1 MHSFFFRNLTVLLL
15 TLALLVLPALAQ
27 TTQEAFDAGQAALR
41 AGDYAEAITLLTQVI
56 ADEPTFAPAYNARG
70 LAHEGLGDYD
80 AALVDFTQAVELEP
94 ANAAYLSDRARAH
107 FFLENYS
114 DAIADYTLVLQ
125 LTPNDAVTYN
135 RRGFAYFLI
144 GSFEQ
149 AIEDFTA
156 AIEADPELAWAYN
169 NRAIVYRTQGDLDA
183 AISDHTRAVE
193 IDPQYWWGYES
204 RAQTYALQGRNDLAI
219 ADLSRI
225 IQAEQASMSVFLTR
239 AQLYLETDQPDEAL
253 LDFAVY
259 TTRQS
264 LEFEDA
270 DFPAPGDSQT
280 LVILNNLAFRLSVDI
295 PASAGVRVSVTPTT
309 GEITPLA
316 LLLDPDDNPLALS
329 VRAGGDSVG
338 LAEFFVD
345 EAGAYTVLVTHA
357 GPLTR
362 AEVEVTGLLLNP
374 DGSQLCTVTV
384 PGTQA
389 VNRRSGP
396 STSASV
402 AGVLNPGENAPVIG
416 RASGVDGFTWLQL
429 EESAWV
435 RADVISSSGDC
446 EAVPLATP

>member
-1 MHSFFFRNLTVLLL
+1 M
-15 TLALLVLPALAQ
+15 
-27 TTQEAFDAGQAALR
+27 FDYPQP
-41 AGDYAEAITLLTQVI
+41 I
-56 ADEPTFAPAYNARG
+56 
-70 LAHEGLGDYD
+70 
-80 AALVDFTQAVELEP
+80 ELEP
-94 ANAAYLSDRARAH
+94 SNVEYLNDRARAF

-114 DAIADYTLVLQ
+114 DAIGDYSLILQ
-125 LTPNDAVTYN
+125 LTPNDAITYN
-135 RRGFAYFLI
+135 RRGFAYLLI

-156 AIEADPELAWAYN
+156 AIEADPDLAWAYN
-169 NRAIVYRTQGDLDA
+169 NRAITHRTQGDLDA

-204 RAQTYALQGRNDLAI
+204 RAQTYVLQGRNDLAI

-225 IQAEQASMSVFLTR
+225 IQAEQASMSVFLGR

-264 LEFEDA
+264 LEFDEA
-270 DFPAPGDSQT
+270 NFPAPDDSET
-280 LVILNNLAFRLSVDI
+280 LEIVNNLAYRLPVDI
-295 PASAGVRVSVTPTT
+295 PANAGIRVRVAPFS
-309 GEITPLA
+309 GGITALT
-316 LLLDPDDNPLALS
+316 LLLDADDNPLALGYANPADGS
-329 VRAGGDSVG
+329 AATIDDY
-338 LAEFFVD
+338 FVE
-345 EAGAYTVLVTHA
+345 EAGTYTVLVTHA
-357 GPLTR
+357 GPMNS

-402 AGVLNPGENAPVIG
+402 AGVLNPNENAPVIG
-416 RASGVDGFTWLQL
+416 RASGTDGFTWLQL
-429 EESAWV
+429 EENAWV
-435 RADVISSSGDC
+435 RADVVSSSGDC
-446 EAVPLATP
+446 EAVPMATP